1 MLMRSI
7 GHHAA
12 QGFAWLEA
20 YCIKLSIEKLLL
32 SKGSSKTIT
41 FYFVKPLKIH
51 PPIHECE
58 RARYACSTQKILQT
72 LMLPK

>member
-41 FYFVKPLKIH
+41 SSITFYFVKPLKIH

-58 RARYACSTQKILQT
+58 RAR
-72 LMLPK
+72 